1 MFETLKEFS
10 NIVISGPQRSGTR
23 IAAKI
28 IAADTEKTY
37 IDEKYIDFHNLKMLE
52 YFLIHGNNV
61 VQCPAL
67 CHLLHYITAKDTLI
81 IIIRRPVEEIIRSE
95 RRSWNEQAEKIELL
109 KYGCTGGVI
118 SEIKYYFWDFIQ
130 KDILGERGREV
141 KYHTLEQHPLFIKNC
156 QNFRWD
162 QTE

>member
-10 NIVISGPQRSGTR
+10 NIVVSGPQRSGTR

-28 IAADTEKTY
+28 IAADTGKTY
-37 IDEKYIDFHNLKMLE
+37 VDEKYIDFHNLKMLE

-67 CHLLHYITAKDTLI
+67 CHLLHYIMTKNTLI
-81 IIIRRPVEEIIRSE
+81 IIVRRPIEEIIKSE

-109 KYGCTGGVI
+109 KYGCTGGII

-130 KDILGERGREV
+130 KDILDERGREIH
-141 KYHTLEQHPLFIKNC
+141 YHTLEQHPLFIKER